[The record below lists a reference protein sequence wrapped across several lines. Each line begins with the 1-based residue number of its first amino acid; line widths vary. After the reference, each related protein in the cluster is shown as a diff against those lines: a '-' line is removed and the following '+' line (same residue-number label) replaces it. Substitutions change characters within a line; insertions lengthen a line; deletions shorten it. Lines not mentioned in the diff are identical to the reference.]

1 MEKSPA
7 HFPVSSRPEYIS
19 KPPKSAQIA
28 SINDATNGRYDF
40 GPEHGQHHIDESA
53 FSNPA
58 DFSDANSS
66 SEWSLFTSSDESSFT
81 TESTRDSFSMVDY
94 SENSNSNPNPSSD
107 TFTSIFGPPYYEVSC
122 RPQTRYYVESAST
135 DGCVI
140 RERNIDFEGC
150 YMQTSGYCDM

>member
-7 HFPVSSRPEYIS
+7 HFPVSSRPEYTS

-28 SINDATNGRYDF
+28 SNGKYDF
-40 GPEHGQHHIDESA
+40 SPEHRQYHIDESA

-81 TESTRDSFSMVDY
+81 TESTRDSFSMLDY
-94 SENSNSNPNPSSD
+94 SENSNSNPNPNPSLD
-107 TFTSIFGPPYYEVSC
+107 PFASIFGPPYYEVSC

-135 DGCVI
+135 DGGVI